1 MESDYEM
8 WSTFFIASVFLL
20 AFCSGMIAGAF
31 FISRRDEK
39 IFRYFLDNV
48 LTEDQ
53 KSDIMNKNLVEEIF
67 PRHPPGGPG

>member
-8 WSTFFIASVFLL
+8 WSMFFIASVSLL

-53 KSDIMNKNLVEEIF
+53 KSDIMNKNLMEEIF
-67 PRHPPGGPG
+67 PGPPPGAPN